1 MAQATITYTEE
12 QFIEDV
18 RQVFATSQ
26 DARDQAQGIADHM
39 RRIIAT
45 GWPESSDKFGPKPGT
60 YPIYTSD
67 DLGHPNAGF
76 RIFTYRSAP
85 RRAEQVQSPHDHG
98 ACFVVYGVARGA
110 NQQTVYAWT
119 YGDDRTQQPTLE
131 PQRSFLQRPGD
142 VDYFLPGTIHSTE
155 GSCTEETVY
164 VRITSEDLEKVWRHR
179 YNLAT
184 STSRAFLSGAGP
196 QA

>member
-1 MAQATITYTEE
+1 MAQATTTYTEE
-12 QFIEDV
+12 QFVEDV
-18 RQVFATSQ
+18 KQVFATSQ
-26 DARDQAQGIADHM
+26 DARDQAQAIADHM
-39 RRIIAT
+39 RRILAT
-45 GWPESSDKFGPKPGT
+45 GWPMNSNKFSAEPGT
-60 YPIYTSD
+60 YPIYASD

-85 RRAEQVQSPHDHG
+85 RSADQVQSPHDHG
-98 ACFVVYGVARGA
+98 ACFVVYGVARGS

-119 YGDDRTQQPTLE
+119 YDDDRTQPPTLQ
-131 PQRSFLQRPGD
+131 PVRSMLQEPGD

-155 GSCTEETVY
+155 GSSTEETIY

-184 STSRAFLSGAGP
+184 SASRAFLSGVGP
-196 QA
+196 QS